1 MQLSLYYVESDSPE
15 RLVLRARRIGAY
27 LAGALLLVGGAW
39 VAVGIWYGFVTR
51 TSIPLPLY
59 LVAEGVGLLLIWGGA
74 FLVSHGLANR
84 DRIIVDNVARE
95 VRVEHAR
102 WMEPAVPFDAIRRV
116 VLRAVVE
123 ERSSKSPSGA
133 LRSESV
139 LLHQVELERADGE
152 SLVVDKG
159 SDASWALNFA
169 TTLADRCGVPYAA
182 AD

>member
-1 MQLSLYYVESDSPE
+1 MQLSLYYVESDSPG
-15 RLVLRARRIGAY
+15 RLVFRARRIGAY
-27 LAGALLLVGGAW
+27 LGGALLLVGGAW
-39 VAVGIWYGFVTR
+39 VAVGIWCGFVTR

-59 LVAEGVGLLLIWGGA
+59 LVAEGVGLLLIWGGG
-74 FLVSHGLANR
+74 FLVWHGLTNR

-133 LRSESV
+133 MRSEPV
-139 LLHQVELERADGE
+139 LLHQVELERSDGDRF
-152 SLVVDKG
+152 VVDKG
-159 SDASWALNFA
+159 SDAAWMLRLA